1 MADTEFR
8 SPLRKLVT
16 FFKVSRDKCKEK
28 CRQVKYELK
37 LIKRR
42 FKNLQKNRN
51 LWQQRYQEAE
61 TGRGGWGR
69 AQRCP
74 SCSAMIAVPLACI
87 SHTDRLASTHVGR
100 ETTTSSQLQ

>member
-8 SPLRKLVT
+8 SPLRKLVA
-16 FFKVSRDKCKEK
+16 FFQSSRDKWKEK
-28 CRQVKYELK
+28 CQQVKYELK

-61 TGRGGWGR
+61 TGREQLQ
-69 AQRCP
+69 AQREYLQAQNQKLQAQLETL
-74 SCSAMIAVPLACI
+74 SKKGA
-87 SHTDRLASTHVGR
+87 TAS
-100 ETTTSSQLQ
+100 